1 MKKILDNLYMFE
13 SKTNVLLYKNKK
25 KCILIDTGKSVNLKS
40 EIKEYIISN
49 FNPISNTQTA
59 TVN

>member
-40 EIKEYIISN
+40 EIKEYIDN
-49 FNPISNTQTA
+49 NNLKLK
-59 TVN
+59 